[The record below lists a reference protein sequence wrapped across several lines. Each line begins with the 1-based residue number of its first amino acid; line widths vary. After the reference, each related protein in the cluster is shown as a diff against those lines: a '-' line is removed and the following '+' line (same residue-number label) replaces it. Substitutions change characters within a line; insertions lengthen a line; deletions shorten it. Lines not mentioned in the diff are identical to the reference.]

1 MVTPIHIKQ
10 DNASGNEKRVMK
22 WKKMK
27 EEMNIRLLTCYKQYE
42 KFSIP
47 EDESIDIGFAKFN
60 NVVTNFNELD
70 ESFSSKNYVRKSL
83 RALHPK
89 WRANV
94 TAIEESKDLSSLFL
108 EKLSGNLKV
117 HEMIMEKDF
126 ELVRGK
132 REKIKSLVLKAKK
145 ESSDDET

>member
-1 MVTPIHIKQ
+1 MLDLIGSPRYVNGKEPEAQPVLLAMSATSVIESYHQSFLLSGAASITSL
-10 DNASGNEKRVMK
+10 NA
-22 WKKMK
+22 
-27 EEMNIRLLTCYKQYE
+27 
-42 KFSIP
+42 
-47 EDESIDIGFAKFN
+47 
-60 NVVTNFNELD
+60 LD

-83 RALHPK
+83 RALNPK

-94 TAIEESKDLSSLFL
+94 IAIEESKDLSTLFL
-108 EKLSGNLKV
+108 DKLSGNLKV
-117 HEMIMEKDF
+117 YEMIIEKDF